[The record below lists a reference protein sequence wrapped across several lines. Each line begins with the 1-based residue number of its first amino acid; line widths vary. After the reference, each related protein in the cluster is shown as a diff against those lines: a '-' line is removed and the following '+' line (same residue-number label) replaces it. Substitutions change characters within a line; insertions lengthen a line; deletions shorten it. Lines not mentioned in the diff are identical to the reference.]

1 MSDGWWAL
9 VIVVALALASVS
21 VRAFVALPREQRM
34 GRAVVLIL
42 SGALG
47 MGLVGTFA
55 GWDYWLPGLVLG
67 LAVVELGPT
76 VLSVVR
82 AVVRRKGGDV

>member
-1 MSDGWWAL
+1 MSDGWW
-9 VIVVALALASVS
+9 VVVVVVALALASVS
-21 VRAFVALPREQRM
+21 VRAFVALPSEQRI
-34 GRAVVLIL
+34 GRLVVLIL

-55 GWDYWLPGLVLG
+55 GWAYWLPGLVLG